1 MENLLPPTQG
11 GVYNSKCEM
20 NSDCLKTKKERSS
33 RGINYDAL
41 SLSSSTLVETFLN
54 LIEEKGDYKRGCRI
68 PWEKSNIK
76 VYNGSK
82 IVTI

>member
-1 MENLLPPTQG
+1 MNIYNSDATMNVLVNGKFLPPTQG

-20 NSDCLKTKKERSS
+20 NSDCLKTKKEQSS

-54 LIEEKGDYKRGCRI
+54 LIEEKGDYKRGRRI
-68 PWEKSNIK
+68 P
-76 VYNGSK
+76 
-82 IVTI
+82 